1 MWNRE
6 EKWLR
11 HVAMV
16 ANFWMTTNRKHHLK
30 SEFALFQ
37 TSTVISFKFHLICQ
51 MLAKFS
57 GVKSEKTVSKFRKR
71 KRQFLRCA
79 RLLRKAGA
87 WNREVSRRSRA
98 TTAKRRTKQRDA
110 RAQLLF
116 CWYKP
121 MAFFHFSLPSLA
133 SLLKLPI
140 QKFCY
145 HGNVTSH
152 LYCTHFR
159 HPINERSRKSDI
171 CRSKSRLSIQHSNIQ
186 HSTAQRGVI

>member
-1 MWNRE
+1 MVTSRCHGSKFLDDNKPKTSLK
-6 EKWLR
+6 KWIR
-11 HVAMV
+11 AVS
-16 ANFWMTTNRKHHLK
+16 NFDGLI
-30 SEFALFQ
+30 Q
-37 TSTVISFKFHLICQ
+37 FHLICQ

-57 GVKSEKTVSKFRKR
+57 GIKSEKTVSKFRKR

-186 HSTAQRGVI
+186 HSTPQHGVS